1 MHKKSKQ
8 TNKKNLDKKRLT
20 LFLAPFLQNTGGR
33 AIDCEQLVFFSAQR
47 SLNGG
52 FFYFFFFR
60 GNHSGGEKLETA
72 FDISKLQISHI
83 SVFRK
88 QSGAA

>member
-8 TNKKNLDKKRLT
+8 TNKKNLDKKRLA

-52 FFYFFFFR
+52 FFYLFFCI
-60 GNHSGGEKLETA
+60 EETILVGKNSRQPL
-72 FDISKLQISHI
+72 ISPNSKFLTYLFS
-83 SVFRK
+83 
-88 QSGAA
+88 

>member
-8 TNKKNLDKKRLT
+8 TNKKNLDKKRLP

-52 FFYFFFFR
+52 FFYFFIFFF
-60 GNHSGGEKLETA
+60 LEETILVGKNSRQPL
-72 FDISKLQISHI
+72 ISPNSKFLTYLFS
-83 SVFRK
+83 
-88 QSGAA
+88 